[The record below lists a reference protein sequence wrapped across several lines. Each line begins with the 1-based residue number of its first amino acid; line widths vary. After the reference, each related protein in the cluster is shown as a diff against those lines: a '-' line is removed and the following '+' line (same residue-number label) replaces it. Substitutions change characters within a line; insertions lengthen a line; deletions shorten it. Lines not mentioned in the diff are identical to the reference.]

1 MRLVRGIARL
11 AESLRRRPAACLGYL
26 AGIAVPLM
34 LAGLVIVAHRGY
46 GIMDQPPRG
55 PQVYTS
61 F

>member
-1 MRLVRGIARL
+1 MRRLARL
-11 AESLRRRPAACLGYL
+11 PATLHRRRAAVAGYL

-34 LAGLVIVAHRGY
+34 LAGLVLVTHRGY
-46 GIMDQPPRG
+46 GIMDEPPRG

>member
-1 MRLVRGIARL
+1 MRPFRRLARL
-11 AESLRRRPAACLGYL
+11 PAALHRRRVAVAGYL
-26 AGIAVPLM
+26 AGIAVPLL

-46 GIMDQPPRG
+46 GIMDDPPRG

>member
-1 MRLVRGIARL
+1 MRPFRRL
-11 AESLRRRPAACLGYL
+11 SRVPETLSRRRGAVAGYL

-34 LAGLVIVAHRGY
+34 LAGLVLVAHRGY
-46 GIMDQPPRG
+46 GIMDEPPRG